1 MKPSSSS
8 SESEETLDQQKIHDL
23 LGRCLK
29 LFNRVY
35 EPFLRQALI
44 EQYGPEGWQLAVQQS
59 SNKLEI
65 DFTTSSKP
73 FSLNRTSSDAT
84 QNWDTQN
91 IISIILRHWND
102 LFAQNQRN
110 LTNAEKSFLFEV
122 RTCRNK
128 WAHQNFFTLRD
139 TYHYVDAMQRL
150 IEIFP
155 DKTKEIEEID
165 KMRNYTLLY
174 LANEVKR
181 AQQRKEKEKHKR
193 EKTAPTV
200 VETTTVSAS
209 PNVVTSQNIS
219 SSSSQIIPQE
229 QPIYSNFHSS
239 SLMNQMNPQQQSV
252 SVQTKHYS
260 TEQQHLVFQLS
271 EYTGLTHQYAL
282 MCLEEAQWAPQTA
295 LELFTKAKEQGLLP
309 SEAFI
314 AHPHH
319 HHNTTNHSMNY

>member
-1 MKPSSSS
+1 M
-8 SESEETLDQQKIHDL
+8 

-35 EPFLRQALI
+35 EPFLKQALI
-44 EQYGPEGWQLAVQQS
+44 EQYGQEGWQLAVQQS
-59 SNKLEI
+59 SNKLDI
-65 DFTTSSKP
+65 DFPSSSKP
-73 FSLNRTSSDAT
+73 FSLSRTSHDAT

-139 TYHYVDAMQRL
+139 TYHYVDAIQRL

-155 DKTKEIEEID
+155 EKTKEIEEID

-181 AQQRKEKEKHKR
+181 AQKKKEKEKEKLKR
-193 EKTAPTV
+193 EKTSPPI
-200 VETTTVSAS
+200 ETTSS
-209 PNVVTSQNIS
+209 LPNINISTQNTSQLIS
-219 SSSSQIIPQE
+219 QE
-229 QPIYSNFHSS
+229 PVYSNFHAS
-239 SLMNQMNPQQQSV
+239 SLNHLLHPQAPA
-252 SVQTKHYS
+252 VQTKHYS
-260 TEQQHLVFQLS
+260 PEQQHLVLQLS
-271 EYTGLTHQYAL
+271 QYTGLTHQYAL
-282 MCLEEAQWAPQTA
+282 MCLEEAQWVPQTA

-314 AHPHH
+314 AHSHPMAN
-319 HHNTTNHSMNY
+319 HNNMTY